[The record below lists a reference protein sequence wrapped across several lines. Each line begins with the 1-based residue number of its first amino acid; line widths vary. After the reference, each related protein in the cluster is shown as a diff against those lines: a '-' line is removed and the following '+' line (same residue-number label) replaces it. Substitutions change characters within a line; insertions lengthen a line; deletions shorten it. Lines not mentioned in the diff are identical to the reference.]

1 MSITLFEF
9 LDFFGVAV
17 FAISGALTASY
28 KKLDIFG
35 VLVVAIITCLGG
47 GTVRDLLI
55 GAHPIVWI
63 ENTYYL

>member
-17 FAISGALTASY
+17 LAISGALTASY
-28 KKLDIFG
+28 KNLAVFG
-35 VLVVAIITCLGG
+35 VLVVVIITCLGG
-47 GTVRDLLI
+47 GSVRDLVL